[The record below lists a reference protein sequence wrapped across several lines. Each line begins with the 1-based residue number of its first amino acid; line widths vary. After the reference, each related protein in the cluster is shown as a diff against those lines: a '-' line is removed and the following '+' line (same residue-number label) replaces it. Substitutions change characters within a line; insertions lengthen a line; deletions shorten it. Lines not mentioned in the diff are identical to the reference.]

1 VTRRIDGDC
10 WEGRACDHW
19 EVADATFA
27 DVERALER
35 LDAKTWTL
43 MTIGGPDE
51 LHLGIGGGGGQYVIY
66 AGSAGEEEL
75 WDLVSAQPRDG
86 VVMLTIGGQEG
97 DYPARQIV
105 DLEQAR
111 TAART
116 FFLTGALDLSL
127 RWEQQ

>member
-1 VTRRIDGDC
+1 MRPVSGDC
-10 WEGRACDHW
+10 WEGVFTRDW
-19 EVADATFA
+19 DLPDAVFT

-35 LDAKTWTL
+35 LDARRWTTL
-43 MTIGGPDE
+43 SIGGPDE
-51 LHLGIGGGGGQYVIY
+51 LHLMIGGGAGQYVIY

-75 WDLVSAQPRDG
+75 WNLVSAKPEEA

-97 DYPARQIV
+97 DYPARQV
-105 DLEQAR
+105 VGLEEAR

-127 RWEQQ
+127 RWERQ